1 MKYILYSICILFP
14 TLIWGQLKPNQ
25 NLAAKS
31 DINIWAFEEEP
42 IEETSRGFTFS
53 IDLGM
58 YLASKKTANI
68 YNGLGLSQIN
78 NQASWYSIPQRFTE
92 VGLNTQAN
100 IVQTINENFP
110 EYNGTVTGIRF
121 GADDFPQDMNYSP
134 KIYFA
139 LNATYHFSDYW
150 AVVAKSSIANLK
162 STAVYTMTLEGP
174 TIPQNASEVIQQFDL
189 SGKEQRIHFDLGFKN
204 TSYNDYGFKWFW
216 GAGMSMVGAKVE
228 SNTAFIG
235 DSRYELILQNSGNN
249 QLINEF
255 NSAQTA
261 FNVGYYATTGWEMEY
276 QDRFDF
282 GIGFNLSR
290 DVIELGLTE
299 QSVWN
304 KRIYISFGT

>member
-31 DINIWAFEEEP
+31 DINIWTFEEEP

-78 NQASWYSIPQRFTE
+78 NQASWYSIARRFND
-92 VGLNTQAN
+92 VGVNTRAN
-100 IVQTINENFP
+100 ITQTINDNYP
-110 EYNGTVTGIRF
+110 EYNGTVT
-121 GADDFPQDMNYSP
+121 DFIITENDLPLDMNYSP

-174 TIPQNASEVIQQFDL
+174 TIPQN
-189 SGKEQRIHFDLGFKN
+189 
-204 TSYNDYGFKWFW
+204 
-216 GAGMSMVGAKVE
+216 
-228 SNTAFIG
+228 
-235 DSRYELILQNSGNN
+235 
-249 QLINEF
+249 
-255 NSAQTA
+255 
-261 FNVGYYATTGWEMEY
+261 
-276 QDRFDF
+276 
-282 GIGFNLSR
+282 
-290 DVIELGLTE
+290 
-299 QSVWN
+299 
-304 KRIYISFGT
+304 